1 MSVEHLVVV
10 GASLAGV
17 RAVEGARAAG
27 FSGRITLL
35 GAEPELPYD
44 RPTLSKRFLLDDAPV
59 PVRLGDVGALH
70 MTLRL
75 GEPARGLD
83 AAARRVLVGDGTID
97 YDALVV
103 ATGATPRCIPGTED
117 LAGVT
122 PLRTLADAA
131 TVRASLETACRVVV
145 IGAGFIGSEVA
156 SAARKRGLD
165 TTIVEALPVPL
176 SRSVG
181 AEVGALLTDL
191 HRAAGTRLEL
201 GVGVERLLSAGG
213 HVTGVRLRDGRTL
226 AADCVVV
233 GVGVTPA
240 TAWLGG
246 AVELHADGGIICDP
260 AMRTSQPGIWA
271 AGDVAHVPQSLFD
284 GDLMRLEHFTS
295 AAEQGALA
303 GRNAVSDAA
312 ETLVTVPYFWS
323 DWYDHRIQFVGTP
336 RADEVAVIGGPGSGA
351 VALYRRGRR
360 VVGALA
366 IDRPRDVMKLRRRIA
381 DRAPW
386 DEARSFVHQLSPARV
401 A

>member
-27 FSGRITLL
+27 FAGRITLL
-35 GAEPELPYD
+35 GAESELPYD
-44 RPTLSKRFLLDDAPV
+44 RPTLSKRFLLDPAPA
-59 PVRLGDVGALH
+59 PVRLGDLGALDV
-70 MTLRL
+70 TLRL

-83 AAARRVLVGDGTID
+83 PAARRVRVGDGTIG

-103 ATGATPRCIPGTED
+103 ATGATPRWIPGTED
-117 LAGVT
+117 LGGVT

-131 TVRASLETACRVVV
+131 TVRASLERASRVVV

-156 SAARKRGLD
+156 SAARKRGLE

-181 AEVGALLTDL
+181 AEVGSLLTDL
-191 HRAAGTRLEL
+191 HRTAGTRLEL
-201 GVGVERLLSAGG
+201 GVGVERLLSADG

-233 GVGVTPA
+233 GVGVTPV

-246 AVELHADGGIICDP
+246 AVELHADRGVLCD
-260 AMRTSQPGIWA
+260 AALRTSQPGIWA

-336 RADEVAVIGGPGSGA
+336 RADEVAVIGGPGPGA

-386 DEARSFVHQLSPARV
+386 GEACSFVQQLSPARV